1 MEGLR
6 VSCSEGTLEGG
17 EMSEQLDSA
26 EVDEIYRQYGPRLL
40 RRCRRVLRDDAL
52 AEDALQDVF
61 VKLLRHGAGLRAA
74 ESKLGWL
81 LRVVDH
87 CCFDVRDRRRRE
99 PVTSVEPPPLHL
111 RPTGAAEVQ
120 AQARSYLERLRSSEQ
135 QVTVLAYVEEAD
147 QRQIARELGHCR
159 QSINKKLQRLR
170 ARFRRWATA

>member
-1 MEGLR
+1 MGDD
-6 VSCSEGTLEGG
+6 
-17 EMSEQLDSA
+17 QLDSG
-26 EVDEIYRQYGPRLL
+26 EVDEIYRRYGPRLL

-52 AEDALQDVF
+52 AEDALQDAF
-61 VKLLRHGAGLRAA
+61 VKILRHGAGLRAA

-87 CCFDVRDRRRRE
+87 CCFDVLDRRRRE
-99 PVTSVEPPPLHL
+99 PVTNVEPAPPRV

-120 AQARSYLERLRSSEQ
+120 AQARSFLERLRLSEQ
-135 QVTVLAYVEEAD
+135 RVTVLAYVEEAD
-147 QRQIARELGHCR
+147 QGQIARELGHCR